1 LSRTALA
8 KMILKPSK
16 LVLDAEEDFLLIKA
30 IADGNENAFGEM
42 YCRYQQPIY
51 NYLLRTI
58 QDDAGADD
66 ILQEVFLAVWQGAG
80 KFRQKSTVKT
90 WIYRIAYK
98 QSISWLRKHHQK
110 PHLRELEEVVDGSE
124 GPEETAMVTIR
135 NAQLKRAMTGLG
147 PKHRAVLD
155 LAFVQDMSYTEI
167 AAILDCPIGTV
178 KSRMSYALHHLSQ
191 ILVKIGIDAWENT
204 GKEK

>member
-1 LSRTALA
+1 MSRTVLPR
-8 KMILKPSK
+8 MILKPSL

-42 YCRYQQPIY
+42 YRRYQQPIY
-51 NYLLRTI
+51 NYLLRII

-98 QSISWLRKHHQK
+98 QSISWLRKHHRK
-110 PHLRELEEVVDGSE
+110 PHLIELEEVIDDNES
-124 GPEETAMVTIR
+124 PEETAMATIR
-135 NAQLKRAMTGLG
+135 NAQLKRAMAGLG

-155 LAFVQDMSYTEI
+155 LAFVHDMSYTEI
-167 AAILDCPIGTV
+167 AEILNCPIGTV
-178 KSRMSYALHHLSQ
+178 KSRMSYALQNLSQ
-191 ILVKIGIDAWENT
+191 ILLKIGIDAWEDT